1 MLKNGDDGIS
11 CLYQVI
17 TVYQLN
23 SLLFLLQTKSG
34 HKKFVLAL
42 CKRKKVL
49 SSFGTKMNT
58 VLTILS
64 HLGSTTA
71 EWWAKEI
78 CCMQMLCWALLS
90 VDAFT
95 VSQFPPKMERIKWRQ
110 QQKSYIMHAPCGC
123 RSRLGI
129 WQCLSHVLVRLLF
142 GPCVATADTR
152 APVWFFWQFNPC
164 MHSFAEDV
172 AGLRRRGKK
181 KNHSV
186 C

>member
-17 TVYQLN
+17 TP
-23 SLLFLLQTKSG
+23 TKFIAFSPSNQI
-34 HKKFVLAL
+34 
-42 CKRKKVL
+42 L
-49 SSFGTKMNT
+49 SSFATKMNT

-64 HLGSTTA
+64 HLWSTTA

-78 CCMQMLCWALLS
+78 CCMQMLCWALPS

-95 VSQFPPKMERIKWRQ
+95 VSQLPPKMERIKWRQ

-123 RSRLGI
+123 GTRLGI

-142 GPCVATADTR
+142 GPCVAMADNHS
-152 APVWFFWQFNPC
+152 PVCFFWQVNPC

-181 KNHSV
+181 KKSQSV
-186 C
+186 L